1 MISGE
6 NEELLKILEELT
18 ARTEEQQALMDEL
31 YQELLT
37 RENQIQK
44 LNDQISELKRSNAE
58 LQKSLT
64 SIPDMKELLLILE
77 KQKAQEAETQRWKTF
92 AVSMNRENAMLQRQ
106 NEELLQLISPV
117 PGRDKIE
124 AKTDNLF

>member
-1 MISGE
+1 
-6 NEELLKILEELT
+6 
-18 ARTEEQQALMDEL
+18 
-31 YQELLT
+31 
-37 RENQIQK
+37 
-44 LNDQISELKRSNAE
+44 
-58 LQKSLT
+58 
-64 SIPDMKELLLILE
+64 MKELLLILE

-92 AVSMNRENAMLQRQ
+92 AVSMNRENALLQRQ